1 MIGSGPSLLQELQ
14 AMAKQKRQIRMK
26 VQVNALEQINL
37 HAAGIDVG
45 AEEMYVAVA
54 SDRDTQS
61 VRSFPTFT
69 ADLRRLAEWLKTCQ
83 IKTVAMEA
91 TGVYWI
97 PLYELLEEEGFEV
110 CLVNARHLKNVSGRK
125 TDVLD
130 CQWIQQLHTY
140 GLLRPSFRPPEQ
152 IVAIRSLVRH
162 REMLVQ
168 YRSAHIQHMQKALTL
183 MNVRL
188 TNVLS
193 DITGVTGLRIIRAI
207 LAGERNPKQL
217 AQFRD
222 ERCKKSE
229 AEIAK
234 SLEGHYKREHVFALK
249 QALELYDFYDQQ
261 LQACDAELEAMYQ
274 EFDPPEDPGT
284 PPPAPRTQK
293 RRKNQAHF
301 DLAPALYRLTGVDL
315 TQIDGVDELT
325 VQKVLSE
332 IGTDMSKW
340 PTVKHFTSWLH
351 LCPNTK
357 ITGGKV
363 IQSGVQPTKNRA
375 SAALRVAAASLKT
388 SDSALGAYFRRMR
401 ARLGT
406 PAAITATAHKLARI
420 IYFMLKHRMPYR
432 DFGADYY
439 DQQHR
444 DRVLRN
450 LNRRA
455 ARLGF
460 RLEPALPEVS

>member
-1 MIGSGPSLLQELQ
+1 
-14 AMAKQKRQIRMK
+14 MAKHKSKQQLKPGK
-26 VQVNALEQINL
+26 VDALAQINQN
-37 HAAGIDVG
+37 AAGIDVG
-45 AEEMYVAVA
+45 AEEVYVAVPP
-54 SDRDTQS
+54 DRDIEN

-69 ADLRRLAEWLKTCQ
+69 ADLQSLADWLKRCGVE
-83 IKTVAMEA
+83 TVAMES

-97 PLYELLEEEGFEV
+97 PLYEILEERGFEV

-140 GLLRPSFRPPEQ
+140 GLLSPSFRPPDE

-168 YRSAHIQHMQKALTL
+168 HRSAHIQHMQKAMTV
-183 MNVRL
+183 MNLRL

-193 DITGVTGLRIIRAI
+193 DITGVTGMKIIRAI
-207 LAGERNPKQL
+207 VAGERNPQVL
-217 AQFRD
+217 AGFR
-222 ERCKKSE
+222 EPGCKKSE
-229 AEIAK
+229 KEIAK
-234 SLEGHYKREHVFALK
+234 SLEGHYKREHLFALK
-249 QALELYDFYDQQ
+249 QSLELYDFYDRQ
-261 LQACDAELEAMYQ
+261 LWECDQELEAMYKQ
-274 EFDPPEDPGT
+274 FEPPEDPGT
-284 PPPAPRTQK
+284 PPPSPRSGK

-301 DLAPALYRLTGVDL
+301 DLAPALYRMTGVDL
-315 TQIDGVDELT
+315 TRIDGLDALT

-340 PTVKHFTSWLH
+340 PTEKHFASWLH

-363 IQSGVQPTKNRA
+363 IQSGVQPTKNKV
-375 SAALRVAAASLKT
+375 STALRVAAASLER
-388 SDSALGAYFRRMR
+388 SDSALGAFFRRMR
-401 ARLGT
+401 NRHGR
-406 PAAITATAHKLARI
+406 PKAITATAHKLARI
-420 IYFMLKHRMPYR
+420 IYYMLKHRQPYQ

-439 DQQHR
+439 EQQYR
-444 DRVLRN
+444 SRVLRN
-450 LNRRA
+450 LNRQA

-460 RLEPALPEVS
+460 RLEPATPALGLTVS